1 MHNTA
6 EMNKYLLEE
15 GLKIKHQVEENADK
29 MREEADKA
37 GATTKR
43 KRKTQTNK

>member
-1 MHNTA
+1 
-6 EMNKYLLEE
+6 MNKYLLEE
-15 GLKIKHQVEENADK
+15 GLKIKNQVNENADK

-43 KRKTQTNK
+43 KRKT